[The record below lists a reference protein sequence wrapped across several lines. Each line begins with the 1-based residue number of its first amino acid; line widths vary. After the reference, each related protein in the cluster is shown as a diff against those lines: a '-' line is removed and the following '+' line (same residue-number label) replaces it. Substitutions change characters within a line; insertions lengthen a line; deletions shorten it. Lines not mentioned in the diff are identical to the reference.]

1 MHVGL
6 RSGCSLGFE
15 NNFALKNKLYVRLN
29 GFSAKQ

>member
-6 RSGCSLGFE
+6 RSGCSLRFE
-15 NNFALKNKLYVRLN
+15 CNFALKNELYVSLN